1 MARYVEKALSDVAR
15 WAENGWI
22 EGEGLAAIRADLVSR
37 RSRFGLPHIFG
48 LLGAVLLMLSALT
61 FVAAN
66 WEEIPRLVRVAMLAG
81 ALFVSYAIA
90 VRLYLTD
97 HEPFGQAALLV
108 GNGIYGASIMLVAQM
123 YHIDGNPPDAVLT
136 WALGV
141 ALCAAAFR
149 ASAIWVLAFALFCL
163 WSGWVTSDTNQVQWV
178 FPFVVFAMAVLA
190 WWIRFTG
197 ARHLIALATTV
208 WVVMLPFLRNGDFF
222 PYQSLTIGAIVAGIG
237 AAIMLARPQGDTVI
251 DRSAPLA
258 LMYGYAVAFCGLFN
272 LQFIDNDPTTGQ
284 FALYAVLALALS
296 LGVLAVGRE
305 RGRGM
310 ALWVAYLGFSVEVTG
325 IYFKTVGTLIGTSFF
340 FFTVGAV
347 VIFLAW
353 LGVKLRK
360 AQYAEAVQ

>member
-1 MARYVEKALSDVAR
+1 MARYVEKALGDVAR

-22 EGEGLAAIRADLVSR
+22 EGEGLAAIRAELASR

-48 LLGAVLLMLSALT
+48 ILGAILLMLSVLT

-66 WEEIPRLVRVAMLAG
+66 WEEIPRLVRLAMLAG
-81 ALFVSYAIA
+81 ALFVAYAIA
-90 VRLYLTD
+90 VRLYLAD

-123 YHIDGNPPDAVLT
+123 YHIDGNPPEAVLI

-149 ASAIWVLAFALFCL
+149 ASAIWVLAFGLFCL
-163 WSGWVTSDTNQVQWV
+163 WSGWVTADSDQVHWV
-178 FPFVVFAMAVLA
+178 FPLVVLAMAVIA

-197 ARHLIALATTV
+197 SRHLIALATTV
-208 WVVMLPFLRNGDFF
+208 WVVTMPIIRGEGFF
-222 PYQSLTIGAIVAGIG
+222 PFQSLVIGAIVAAIG
-237 AAIMLARPQGDTVI
+237 GAVMLARPKGNTVF
-251 DRSAPLA
+251 DRNAPLA

-272 LQFIDNDPTTGQ
+272 LQFFERHVSNAE
-284 FALYAVLALALS
+284 FAIYAVLAIALS

-310 ALWVAYLGFSVEVTG
+310 ALWVAYLGFSIEVIG
-325 IYFKTVGTLIGTSFF
+325 IYFKTVGTLIHTSVF

-347 VIFLAW
+347 VILLAW

-360 AQYAEAVQ
+360 AQYAEIAQ